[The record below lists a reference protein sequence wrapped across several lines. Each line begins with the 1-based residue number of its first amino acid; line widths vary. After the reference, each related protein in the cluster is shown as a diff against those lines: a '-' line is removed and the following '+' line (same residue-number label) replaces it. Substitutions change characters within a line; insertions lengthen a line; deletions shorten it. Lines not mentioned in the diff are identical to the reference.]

1 MRYVRAEGNLGDSR
15 LTFFPVVAQLNEPVA
30 AESEVASSDGRMTK
44 EQLGELAE
52 ALSILS
58 AKSSIVKE
66 KEELKQLM
74 ESNISEE
81 VRRRARL
88 S

>member
-1 MRYVRAEGNLGDSR
+1 
-15 LTFFPVVAQLNEPVA
+15 
-30 AESEVASSDGRMTK
+30 MTK

-74 ESNISEE
+74 ESNISSEE
-81 VRRRARL
+81 VRRVGLTTRSVADHPSGIQASPGRARL
-88 S
+88 TAGLAQQAHPKHDQKD